1 MAVTGE
7 NRRSGAEASGRKP
20 RLGAFVRRRWA
31 VVVLAVLAGAAMLP
45 ALTGVPAHEWLG
57 LAATAALLV
66 HCGAHAWR
74 LPALARRGGRLRL
87 GAAVD
92 CLVFASLALCAV
104 SGLMVSATVL
114 PAVGLFSPGYFFW
127 DPLHSFSA
135 KLLLAALLVHAFLHW
150 RGLRAK

>member
-1 MAVTGE
+1 MAVADE
-7 NRRSGAEASGRKP
+7 DRRSGAQAPGRKP
-20 RLGAFVRRRWA
+20 RPGAFVRRRA
-31 VVVLAVLAGAAMLP
+31 GVLALAALAGAAMLP

-66 HCGAHAWR
+66 HCGVHAWR

-114 PAVGLFSPGYFFW
+114 PALGLFAPGYFFW

-150 RGLRAK
+150 RGLRAA